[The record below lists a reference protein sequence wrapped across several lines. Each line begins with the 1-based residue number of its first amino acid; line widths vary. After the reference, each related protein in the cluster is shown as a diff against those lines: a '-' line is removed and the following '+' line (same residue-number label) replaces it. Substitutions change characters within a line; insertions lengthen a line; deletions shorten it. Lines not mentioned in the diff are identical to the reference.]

1 MSEDDVREHI
11 RQIKKDSRPEGYE
24 PSAHGGEEESEE
36 ELDLDEFISFI
47 SKERQENEVKEELIE
62 AFKVFGPSDEH
73 GSITRKQLK

>member
-24 PSAHGGEEESEE
+24 PSARGGEEESEE

>member
-47 SKERQENEVKEELIE
+47 SKER
-62 AFKVFGPSDEH
+62 
-73 GSITRKQLK
+73 